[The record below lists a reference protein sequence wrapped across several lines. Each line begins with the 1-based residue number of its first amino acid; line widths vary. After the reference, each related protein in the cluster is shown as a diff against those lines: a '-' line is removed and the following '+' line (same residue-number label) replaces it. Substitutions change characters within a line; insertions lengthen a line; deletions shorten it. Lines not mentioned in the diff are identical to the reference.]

1 MMRTDMKQHRG
12 SSRNLE
18 DNNQNLYRVSWSTN
32 KWGGKIGK
40 QEKYDK
46 GDLLRLANIDEIVP
60 GKEEYFMR
68 PNAHGSDYYLIYK
81 GFDKSTEYKDIKS
94 FVKHKMIY
102 VYKEFN
108 KYGNH

>member
-1 MMRTDMKQHRG
+1 MGKRQPQGNSR
-12 SSRNLE
+12 SSE
-18 DNNQNLYRVSWSTN
+18 DSNQNLHRVSWTSN

-40 QEKYDK
+40 QEKFDS
-46 GDLLRLANIDEIVP
+46 GQLLRIANIDEIVP

-68 PNAHGSDYYLIYK
+68 PNAHGKDYYLIYK
-81 GFDKSTEYKDIKS
+81 GFDKSTEYKDIQS

-108 KYGNH
+108 KYGKH